1 MKIQVKLALYNALSK
16 AIIILAIGAIMPVLI
31 QRVAYNHLD
40 RRLVARLDKT
50 MRMVAMGGL
59 DEITIDDD
67 CSFDSYNIY
76 KEEFLSISPIATLP
90 SDFGKYHIEN
100 SERLIENEAIK
111 HRVLTQAFVYDNQL
125 YLMEIGEGLSG
136 YDQLNVTIRKFTFW
150 IMLAIVLISIF
161 FDLLFARLLL
171 RPFNKIVKQKLGDV
185 QHPSTFNPQPVKT
198 TTTEFQHLDKSIN
211 EMMLKIRET
220 FEMER
225 EFIMNVSHEILT
237 PISIL
242 KNRIENMISDPTVP
256 DNVVER
262 MVDSQKTLSRLTKV
276 VRSLLY
282 ISKIE
287 NAQFIKNESADLEMT
302 VREIFEELEELTQ
315 GKGITVENEW
325 KEPFVFSPCNKSLV
339 HTLLF
344 NLITNAIKYNSEHG
358 KITATGMVEGDYF
371 KVSITDT
378 GDGISKNQ
386 LPFVFDR
393 FKRFRPEDEMSY
405 GLGLPIVKTI
415 ADFHGIRVNAISEL
429 GKGCTFELRFPRFD
443 NSGQSEN

>member
-16 AIIILAIGAIMPVLI
+16 ALIILTIGALMPILI

-59 DEITIDDD
+59 DEITLDAD

-76 KEEFLSISPIATLP
+76 KEEFLSISPIASLP

-100 SERLIENEAIK
+100 AERLIENEVIK

-125 YLMEIGEGLSG
+125 YTMEIGEGLSA
-136 YDQLNVTIRKFTFW
+136 YDQLNDTIRKFTLW

-171 RPFNKIVKQKLGDV
+171 KPFNKIVLQKLGDV
-185 QHPSTFNPQPVKT
+185 QHPSTFDPKPVKT
-198 TTTEFQHLDKSIN
+198 STSEFAHLDRSIN

-225 EFIMNVSHEILT
+225 QFIMNVSHEILT

-242 KNRIENMISDPTVP
+242 RNRIENMISDPTIP
-256 DNVVER
+256 DHVIER

-287 NAQFIKNESADLEMT
+287 NAQYIKNESADLEQI
-302 VREIFEELEELTQ
+302 VREIFEELEELIE
-315 GKGITVENEW
+315 GKGITINQEW
-325 KEPFVFSPCNKSLV
+325 KDQIVFSPCNKSLV

-344 NLITNAIKYNSEHG
+344 NLITNAIKYNSDQGQISISGNLEG
-358 KITATGMVEGDYF
+358 EFYKIS
-371 KVSITDT
+371 VSDT
-378 GDGISKNQ
+378 GEGISPDQ
-386 LPFVFDR
+386 LQFIFDR
-393 FKRFRPEDEMSY
+393 FKRFRPEDQMSY

-415 ADFHGIRVNAISEL
+415 ADFHGIKVEAKSVVHS
-429 GKGCTFELRFPRFD
+429 GCTFELYFPV
-443 NSGQSEN
+443 